1 MLLSGIGTIHWD
13 AFIFM
18 GAGISASGFIIFAV
32 CSASHQLS
40 CKIKTDF
47 VEAIQVTKKLR
58 ASKPT
63 IKAINKLLLHLIEI
77 SPPLNL
83 DGYMTIDRSLLTTV
97 SEIPALS
104 SADCLSLMHFAAPS
118 YLHHHHYCLITDAD
132 RKQHIFRHQRSLGN

>member
-83 DGYMTIDRSLLTTV
+83 DGYMTIDRSLLTTLLATFITTTIV
-97 SEIPALS
+97 LLQMQIGNNTFSGINDLLEIRRIL
-104 SADCLSLMHFAAPS
+104 F
-118 YLHHHHYCLITDAD
+118 
-132 RKQHIFRHQRSLGN
+132 K